1 MLSAN
6 AVVARPALPESPFR
20 GIESFRYVDQ
30 PIFFARGEETRRLLR
45 YVSVY
50 RGVLFYGESG
60 CGKSSLINA
69 GFIPAIM
76 ADGFTPDRLRV
87 QPKPGEEIVVERI
100 STKDT
105 GEAPYLPSNF
115 IASEESSSRIVL
127 SADKLRARLQQLLIS
142 SPARRPLLI
151 FDQFEEFATLFDEAP
166 RGEEI
171 QQAKRAQQAVL
182 NLIIE
187 LQRDAS
193 LPVKL
198 LFSFREDYLAK
209 LSKLIALW
217 PDLSDQSQRLTAPS
231 IDSLPRIIRGSFEK
245 YPGSFGKELSPEL
258 TSELSAA
265 LEARNEGGKLNL
277 SEVQIACLQLWK
289 SDDPEALFES
299 KGVQGLLED
308 YLSDSLNRLAEGLR
322 DPAIALVSRMVT
334 PSGTRNIVS
343 EYDLI
348 SQVQED
354 EGIPEDRLREA
365 LRALVEQTRLVR
377 RERRYDTYFYDI
389 VSEFLVPWI
398 SRQKVERLAASERQK
413 LEAIL
418 RRRRKRALV
427 VAAASLLVIVAV
439 GLAALYY
446 IRFQRQAGYLKI
458 LQAEEVKRARDA
470 EAQAYHAENKA
481 KQAEESAREAEMVA
495 IAEKMGAELARLEA
509 EKEKSL
515 AEQKL
520 SVSEQK
526 LSASEQARAKSDA
539 QYAQLKAD
547 YEKLRKSESDAFAR
561 ANATAR
567 KQASEAY
574 GGVRAAATS
583 LGDMCNSISGS
594 PYIKQ
599 DSGLQA
605 ALNRCTKTRN
615 ELISAM
621 AGIRKIGGDANV
633 QE

>member
-69 GFIPAIM
+69 GFIPAII
-76 ADGFTPDRLRV
+76 AEGFTPDRLRV

-151 FDQFEEFATLFDEAP
+151 FDQFEEFATLFEEAP
-166 RGEEI
+166 RGEDI
-171 QQAKRAQQAVL
+171 RQAQHAQQAIL
-182 NLIIE
+182 KLIVE
-187 LQRDAS
+187 LQRDAA

-209 LSKLIALW
+209 LSKLISLW
-217 PDLSDQSQRLTAPS
+217 PDLSDQSQRLTPPS
-231 IDSLPRIIRGSFEK
+231 ADALPRIIRGSFEK
-245 YPGSFGKELSPEL
+245 YPGSFGKELSPSL
-258 TSELSAA
+258 TSELAAA
-265 LEARNEGGKLNL
+265 LKARNEGGKINL

-289 SDDPEALFES
+289 SDDPEKLFKS
-299 KGVQGLLED
+299 AGVQGLLEN
-308 YLSDSLNRLAEGLR
+308 YLSDSLNRLAENLR
-322 DPAIALVSRMVT
+322 DPAVALLSRMVT

-354 EGIPEDRLREA
+354 EGIAEDRLKEA
-365 LRALVEQTRLVR
+365 LKALVQETKLVR

-398 SRQKVERLAASERQK
+398 RKQKIERLAALESKK
-413 LEAIL
+413 LKAIAK
-418 RRRRKRALV
+418 RTRKRAFIV
-427 VAAASLLVIVAV
+427 TAASLL
-439 GLAALYY
+439 LAIGIALAGFFVVRQRNKT
-446 IRFQRQAGYLKI
+446 IAFQQQVGYLQI
-458 LQAEEVKRARDA
+458 LRDQEVQRAR
-470 EAQAYHAENKA
+470 EAENKA
-481 KQAEESAREAEMVA
+481 YAAESKARMAQMEAVRQRELAEEAKVAAEQAKTAAEQAKSVAEKQANEFKKQVTTLQEDNRRLTQQSAEAVSHANDLAGRQAMEVYSGLKDTASKINQTCTKLSGSQYIKEDAALREAYN
-495 IAEKMGAELARLEA
+495 
-509 EKEKSL
+509 SCT
-515 AEQKL
+515 
-520 SVSEQK
+520 
-526 LSASEQARAKSDA
+526 QARS
-539 QYAQLKAD
+539 
-547 YEKLRKSESDAFAR
+547 SI
-561 ANATAR
+561 
-567 KQASEAY
+567 
-574 GGVRAAATS
+574 TS
-583 LGDMCNSISGS
+583 WSG
-594 PYIKQ
+594 
-599 DSGLQA
+599 
-605 ALNRCTKTRN
+605 AL
-615 ELISAM
+615 
-621 AGIRKIGGDANV
+621 RKIGRGPEG
-633 QE
+633 Q